1 MIRGSLLLGSH
12 RAQFG
17 EPGIVRLV
25 EPPERALAL
34 ATAQW
39 AEEAGP
45 AGCLYV
51 ARSAPAAERG
61 AGRHRPAVARERP
74 FGPHTGRV
82 LLERVP
88 PASLFTHTGFRI
100 GAGMPLSLDDLRVY
114 LLRAGYVLDERVD
127 EAGEAALRGTIDVF
141 PGAEEQPF
149 RLRLEDGIVAV
160 IDRYD
165 PVTQRTDSPRRPRRS
180 CPRSPR

>member
-1 MIRGSLLLGSH
+1 MARRSAALGDIARPSP
-12 RAQFG
+12 ASG
-17 EPGIVRLV
+17 RLV
-25 EPPERALAL
+25 LTPVE
-34 ATAQW
+34 
-39 AEEAGP
+39 
-45 AGCLYV
+45 
-51 ARSAPAAERG
+51 S
-61 AGRHRPAVARERP
+61 
-74 FGPHTGRV
+74 

-88 PASLFTHTGFRI
+88 PASLFTHAGFRI
-100 GAGMPLSLDDLRVY
+100 EAGMPLSLDDLRVY

-165 PVTQRTDSPRRPRRS
+165 PVTQRTDPPRRPRRS